1 MQPDHVFYVHLCL
14 CILQDSY
21 ALVDAV
27 LAWLQKHWQ
36 QWQQQQQSS
45 EPVQELDD
53 THLQF
58 QHSTPQPAQLQ
69 QQDGQQ
75 HSSSAADVSHACL
88 PSL

>member
-1 MQPDHVFYVHLCL
+1 
-14 CILQDSY
+14 
-21 ALVDAV
+21 
-27 LAWLQKHWQ
+27 
-36 QWQQQQQSS
+36 
-45 EPVQELDD
+45 VQELDD